1 MFFAVLCAIVLSTEG
16 KMAVSTI
23 SERIKAV
30 RKALNISQRDFCGGI
45 YLSHSF
51 YAKIETGTRNPN
63 ERVYELISN
72 KYKVNKDWLITGK
85 GKMFSETPPDAEL
98 LQITEIIKELDP
110 IFRDCIIQQIKL
122 MANLHRKSKEGINI
136 KNP

>member
-1 MFFAVLCAIVLSTEG
+1 
-16 KMAVSTI
+16 MAVPTS
-23 SERIKAV
+23 SERFRAV
-30 RKALNISQRDFCGGI
+30 RKALGVSQRDFAAGI

-72 KYKVNKDWLITGK
+72 KYKVSKDWLITGR
-85 GKMFSETPPDAEL
+85 GEMFRENPPDMEL
-98 LQITEIIKELDP
+98 IQITGIIRELDP

-122 MANLHRKSKEGINI
+122 MANLHRKSKQGQAPVHRGR
-136 KNP
+136 KLQ

>member
-1 MFFAVLCAIVLSTEG
+1 MTVSIV
-16 KMAVSTI
+16 

-30 RKALNISQRDFCGGI
+30 RKALGISQRDFCAGI

-85 GKMFSETPPDAEL
+85 GEMFSETPPDAEL
-98 LQITEIIKELDP
+98 LQVTEILKELDP

-122 MANLHRKSKEGINI
+122 MANLHRKSKEQETT
-136 KNP
+136 K

>member
-1 MFFAVLCAIVLSTEG
+1 
-16 KMAVSTI
+16 MAVSTTN
-23 SERIKAV
+23 ERIKAV
-30 RKALNISQRDFCGGI
+30 RKALGISQRDFADGI

-63 ERVYELISN
+63 KRVYELISN
-72 KYKVNKDWLITGK
+72 KYKVNKDWLIIGK
-85 GKMFSETPPDAEL
+85 GDMFCDTPPDAEL

-122 MANLHRKSKEGINI
+122 IANLHKKSKEGINPAHKSKKQ
-136 KNP
+136 KNRTAKTP

>member
-1 MFFAVLCAIVLSTEG
+1 MSG
-16 KMAVSTI
+16 STI

-30 RKALNISQRDFCGGI
+30 RKALDISQRDFADGI

-63 ERVYELISN
+63 ERVYELICN

-85 GKMFSETPPDAEL
+85 GEMFSETPPDTEL

-110 IFRDCIIQQIKL
+110 IFRDSVIQQIKL
-122 MANLHRKSKEGINI
+122 MANLNKKSKEQNRAKARKPRTG
-136 KNP
+136 KKYQL

>member
-1 MFFAVLCAIVLSTEG
+1 
-16 KMAVSTI
+16 MAVSTT

-30 RKALNISQRDFCGGI
+30 RKALGISQKDFCGGI
-45 YLSHSF
+45 YLSRSF

-85 GKMFSETPPDAEL
+85 GEMFSEPPPDVEL
-98 LQITEIIKELDP
+98 LELMEIIKELDP
-110 IFRDCIIQQIKL
+110 LFRDCIIQQVKL
-122 MANLHRKSKEGINI
+122 MANLHRKTNGQI
-136 KNP
+136 K